1 MKIVLPENIQDITL
15 EQFQKYALLLKR
27 EDLDDYQFNKRKV
40 EIFTSIKYHDLNNV
54 ANKDFEDILKQID
67 IALNADVP
75 FVDRFK
81 LNGVEF
87 GFIPN
92 FDKMTAKEFTDLSLY
107 PLEDIET
114 YHKLM
119 AILFRPVI
127 KDDAFKNYDIET
139 YNGTEKYADVM
150 KRTPMNI
157 VNGALIFFYNLA
169 NELEIAIQRYTIQ
182 ELARVQKHRTILKNG
197 DGIPQSKS

>member
-67 IALNADVP
+67 VALNADVP

-92 FDKMTAKEFTDLSLY
+92 FDKITAKEFTDLSLY

-139 YNGTEKYADVM
+139 YNGTERYAEIM

-157 VNGALIFFYNLA
+157 VNGSLIFFYNLA
-169 NELEIAIQRYTIQ
+169 NELEQAIQRYTMQ
-182 ELARVQKHRTILKNG
+182 ELKKVQKHQTTLKNG
-197 DGIPQSKS
+197 DGIQL

>member
-15 EQFQKYALLLKR
+15 DQFQKYALLLKR

-81 LNGVEF
+81 LNDVEF

-119 AILFRPVI
+119 AILFRPII

-139 YNGTEKYADVM
+139 YNGTERYADVM

-157 VNGALIFFYNLA
+157 VNGSLIFFYNLA
-169 NELEIAIQRYTIQ
+169 NELEIAIQRYTMQ
-182 ELARVQKHRTILKNG
+182 ELKKVQKHRTTLKNG
-197 DGIPQSKS
+197 DGIQL

>member
-15 EQFQKYALLLKR
+15 DQFQKYALLLKR

-67 IALNADVP
+67 VALNADVP

-92 FDKMTAKEFTDLSLY
+92 FDKITAKEFTDLSLY

-139 YNGTEKYADVM
+139 YNGTERYAEIM

-157 VNGALIFFYNLA
+157 VNGSLIFFYNLA
-169 NELEIAIQRYTIQ
+169 NELEQAIQRYTMQ
-182 ELARVQKHRTILKNG
+182 ELKKVQKHQTTLKNG
-197 DGIPQSKS
+197 DGIQL